1 MAFSK
6 LRIFPRSRSTRKSS
20 DLARPPGSFVHFG
33 AKRTDSFSIRTIT
46 YDVSKFELVE
56 NDSIQGTER
65 GVPDEVNWHE
75 ISGLHVI
82 EELSQVAEVFDIPSL
97 LVEDVLNTGA
107 RPKLEKRDDIIFV
120 VTKLISFD
128 VETQEIDIQQFSLVL
143 LPDNVLLSFLEGPTE
158 AFDPVVERIKTG
170 SGGRI
175 RKYGA
180 DYLLWALLDAVVD
193 HYLFVLDQV
202 EDLILELEIR
212 MQENAVNVSTEELY
226 ALKRETGILYRAIR
240 PLREISGGLCRSVS
254 PLINEKTRPF
264 LVDLNDHSLQAR
276 ETIEHLREGASGLRD
291 FYLSTVSNRMNE
303 VMKVLTCFSTIFLP
317 LTFIA
322 GIYGMNFE
330 HMPELKLEW
339 GYPAVWVAFVVSAL
353 LMLWLFVRKRWI

>member
-1 MAFSK
+1 MKFS
-6 LRIFPRSRSTRKSS
+6 
-20 DLARPPGSFVHFG
+20 
-33 AKRTDSFSIRTIT
+33 
-46 YDVSKFELVE
+46 
-56 NDSIQGTER
+56 
-65 GVPDEVNWHE
+65 
-75 ISGLHVI
+75 LHVSVKI
-82 EELSQVAEVFDIPSL
+82 LR
-97 LVEDVLNTGA
+97 TG
-107 RPKLEKRDDIIFV
+107 
-120 VTKLISFD
+120 
-128 VETQEIDIQQFSLVL
+128 
-143 LPDNVLLSFLEGPTE
+143 
-158 AFDPVVERIKTG
+158 
-170 SGGRI
+170 
-175 RKYGA
+175 
-180 DYLLWALLDAVVD
+180 
-193 HYLFVLDQV
+193 
-202 EDLILELEIR
+202 ELEIE
-212 MQENAVNVSTEELY
+212 QEFVLSLGEDGEIKRGPILSYLTAYRGFGDLVLDHKMRVQEVWRNG
-226 ALKRETGILYRAIR
+226 KREPFKVEDYEGMRRIVCGEKDVLPEQGEHRYVIRFVRNGDWIYHDGMAHWAYEITESFKSFPIGNLTFQLQLPEGVELTHYTPALSGSLSADTGYELTETSGGLTIQTTA